1 MAKQILEDKTAR
13 HLDHLSEAL
22 ESGTQQQ
29 VRQQLKSLSAAEIG
43 DLLESLPQAKRL
55 AVWDLTDPEIDGDV
69 LVDVNDEVRAGL
81 IRDTSPE
88 DLVAA
93 VDDLDLDDLAD
104 ILDDLPDA
112 VISEVLRSMDRQER
126 ERLAQ
131 VLSYPEDSAGGLMD
145 PDVITIRPD
154 VSLDVVLRYLRA
166 RGKLPEVLDQL
177 FVTGRDGRFL
187 GSLKISDLLSHKVS
201 DEVASLMDTA
211 ALTIPV
217 DMHESQ
223 VAMEFEHHDLVSAPV
238 LDADNRLLGR
248 ITIDDVVDVMRDEAE
263 HSVLTMAGLDEE
275 DDMFAPVLQ
284 SARRRWVWLGV
295 NLVTALLAA
304 MVLYAF
310 EPTLDQIVAT
320 AVLFPVVMSMGGIA
334 GTQTLTL
341 MIRGMATGQ
350 VGARNAPALLRKELA
365 VGLLNGILFSLVV
378 AAIAT
383 YWYGDTILGLVM
395 GVAILLNLLAA
406 ALAGAL
412 VPVIL
417 KRMSI
422 DPALAGGVV
431 LTTVTDVI
439 VLQDDRLRHDA
450 SPAARAR
457 SGRRRKRGGPAPGG
471 PPAPCWGWGARRNGR
486 ARRGRCRRP
495 P

>member
-1 MAKQILEDKTAR
+1 MAEQIREDKTAR
-13 HLDHLSEAL
+13 HLDRLSEAL
-22 ESGTQQQ
+22 ESGTQHQI
-29 VRQQLKSLSAAEIG
+29 RQLLKGLSAAEIG
-43 DLLESLPQAKRL
+43 DLLESLPPPKRL
-55 AVWDLTDPEIDGDV
+55 AVWEMTDPELDGDV
-69 LVDVNDEVRAGL
+69 LVEVNDEVRVSL
-81 IRDTSPE
+81 IRGTSPE

-104 ILDDLPDA
+104 ILDDLPDS
-112 VISEVLRSMDRQER
+112 VSSEVLRSMDRQER
-126 ERLAQ
+126 ERLDQ

-154 VSLDVVLRYLRA
+154 VNLDVILRYLRA
-166 RGKLPEVLDQL
+166 RGELPEVFDLL
-177 FVTGRDGRFL
+177 FVVDRQGRLL
-187 GSLKISDLLSHKVS
+187 GSLKISDLLTQEVSKKV
-201 DEVASLMDTA
+201 DELMDTSA
-211 ALTIPV
+211 RVIPV

-238 LDADNRLLGR
+238 IDDDNRLLGR

-275 DDMFAPVLQ
+275 DDMFAPVFQ
-284 SARRRWVWLGV
+284 SARKRWVWLGV

-310 EPTLDQIVAT
+310 EPTLDQLVAT

-350 VGARNAPALLRKELA
+350 VSARNTPALLRKELA
-365 VGLLNGILFSLVV
+365 VGLLNGILFSVIV
-378 AAIAT
+378 AAIAMF
-383 YWYGDTILGLVM
+383 WYNDVPLGLVM
-395 GVAILLNLLAA
+395 AAAILLNLLAG

-439 VLQDDRLRHDA
+439 GILAFIGLA
-450 SPAARAR
+450 T
-457 SGRRRKRGGPAPGG
+457 
-471 PPAPCWGWGARRNGR
+471 
-486 ARRGRCRRP
+486 
-495 P
+495 